1 MAGTK
6 NKRKPQKMAFSIKLN
21 NARRMEI
28 LMKQTINRITC
39 WYLIF
44 YAIYSLSTRFMPTK
58 IVCAGPLEDIL
69 YKGVVIVAGLLALCY
84 IFLLAKTIRPDR
96 QLCLL
101 AVFLV
106 ILGISTILNRNYEFV
121 GNVMGMATFV
131 VQLILFYFLPYMMPD
146 EMISVWLK
154 RMTAC
159 LSFFWSIAC
168 VSSLS
173 QYIGNIHYL
182 TLHPD
187 GRLVRQ
193 GIVDG
198 RLFGMFSDPNFA
210 AFTSLLLIIL
220 LLREWKRG
228 DKWFRVYIAV
238 CIAASL
244 AYLIMSNSRT
254 IYLSAIGTLVFYI
267 ALITYR
273 QYCQSGGKN
282 RRFYLCRLVK
292 RTAVSLAAAV
302 VVYAAVFFS
311 IQGIGYLAA
320 PDRST
325 DDMVRE
331 DVNVE
336 NLTNNRSTIWKNY
349 LTLYKDKPIFGFSI
363 GSALPYVTEKDPDSY
378 LAQTQYVTH
387 NSYLSLLI
395 ETGITGFL
403 VMAAFFLL
411 TISESLKRIRQK
423 HNITD
428 SYLMFASIIA
438 AVLTFMLCFHDIF
451 FTVNLET
458 MLLFTSIGYIR
469 YANQH

>member
-1 MAGTK
+1 
-6 NKRKPQKMAFSIKLN
+6 
-21 NARRMEI
+21 
-28 LMKQTINRITC
+28 MKQIINRITC

-44 YAIYSLSTRFMPTK
+44 YAVYSLSTRFMPTK
-58 IVCAGPLEDIL
+58 ILCAGPLEDIL
-69 YKGVVIVAGLLALCY
+69 YKGVVIIAGLLALCY

-101 AVFLV
+101 AVFIL
-106 ILGISTILNRNYEFV
+106 ILGISTILNRKYEFT
-121 GNVMGMATFV
+121 GNIMGMATFV
-131 VQLILFYFLPYMMPD
+131 VQLILFYFLPHVMPED
-146 EMISVWLK
+146 MISVWLK

-159 LSFFWSIAC
+159 LSFFWNIAC
-168 VSSLS
+168 VASLS
-173 QYIGNIHYL
+173 QYIGNVHYL
-182 TLHPD
+182 TMHPD

-198 RLFGMFSDPNFA
+198 RLFGLFSDPNFA

-228 DKWFRVYIAV
+228 DKWFRVYASI
-238 CIAASL
+238 CIAANL

-254 IYLSAIGTLVFYI
+254 IYLSAIGTLVFFV
-267 ALITYR
+267 ALTTYY
-273 QYCQSGGKN
+273 QHCQSGNTSGKL
-282 RRFYLCRLVK
+282 FLCRLAK
-292 RTAVSLAAAV
+292 RTAITVAAAAV
-302 VVYAAVFFS
+302 LYAAVFFS

-349 LTLYKDKPIFGFSI
+349 ITLYKDKPVFGFSI

-411 TISESLKRIRQK
+411 NIHESLKRIRQK
-423 HNITD
+423 LTVND
-428 SYLMFASIIA
+428 SYFMFASVIA
-438 AVLTFMLCFHDIF
+438 AVMIFMLCFHDIF
-451 FTVNLET
+451 FTVNVET
-458 MLLFTSIGYIR
+458 MLLFTGIGYVHHTC
-469 YANQH
+469 QH

>member
-1 MAGTK
+1 
-6 NKRKPQKMAFSIKLN
+6 
-21 NARRMEI
+21 
-28 LMKQTINRITC
+28 MKQIINRITC

-44 YAIYSLSTRFMPTK
+44 YAVYSLSTRFMPTK
-58 IVCAGPLEDIL
+58 ILCAGPLEDIL
-69 YKGVVIVAGLLALCY
+69 YKGVVIIAGLLALCY

-101 AVFLV
+101 AVFIL
-106 ILGISTILNRNYEFV
+106 ILGISTILNRKYEFT

-131 VQLILFYFLPYMMPD
+131 VQLILFYFLPHVMPKD
-146 EMISVWLK
+146 MISVWLK

-168 VSSLS
+168 VASLS
-173 QYIGNIHYL
+173 QYIGNVHYL
-182 TLHPD
+182 TMHPD

-198 RLFGMFSDPNFA
+198 RLFGLFSDPNFA

-228 DKWFRVYIAV
+228 DKWFRVYASI
-238 CIAASL
+238 CIAANL

-254 IYLSAIGTLVFYI
+254 IYLSAIGTLVFFV
-267 ALITYR
+267 ALTTYY
-273 QYCQSGGKN
+273 QHCQSGNTSGKL
-282 RRFYLCRLVK
+282 FFCRLAK
-292 RTAVSLAAAV
+292 RTAITVAAAAV
-302 VVYAAVFFS
+302 LYAAVFFS

-349 LTLYKDKPIFGFSI
+349 LTLYKDKPVFGFSI

-411 TISESLKRIRQK
+411 SMTESLKRIRQK
-423 HNITD
+423 EPLSD
-428 SYLMFASIIA
+428 SYFMFISVIA
-438 AVLTFMLCFHDIF
+438 AVMIFMLCFHDIF
-451 FTVNLET
+451 FTVNVET
-458 MLLFTSIGYIR
+458 MLLFTGLGYVHHTCR
-469 YANQH
+469 TS